1 MNIWL
6 YVGLRRKKLS
16 GGNNEC
22 MAVCG
27 AVWRGGD
34 WILEYARFLT
44 GGRGKTL
51 GLRLCACGSPCHI
64 MSVRYGLFGEC
75 GPSNTVV
82 ISCLKCVPSPLFL
95 GRGS

>member
-1 MNIWL
+1 MNICL

-16 GGNNEC
+16 GGNNEY
-22 MAVCG
+22 MAVYG

-75 GPSNTVV
+75 VPSNTVV